1 MEIYIVFIRME
12 TVNYVS
18 SLVRTQPSAPGG
30 PCSQTERR
38 LFVLFLSVL
47 GAPAEP
53 ARARSS
59 EDRCTDIE

>member
-30 PCSQTERR
+30 PCSQTECR

-53 ARARSS
+53 ARVRSS